1 MGGRIED
8 AFASAKASGE
18 AAFITFVT
26 AGYPTA
32 KGKSDKSSVKVDMI
46 HHIFVAD

>member
-1 MGGRIED
+1 MERGIDGRIED

-26 AGYPTA
+26 AGYPSA
-32 KGKSDKSSVKVDMI
+32 KGWYIVETFCRRK
-46 HHIFVAD
+46 